1 MMRKKLE
8 NAEIDVTK
16 SDEFLLVIVWVIH
29 RNLKLFQE
37 KHNYS

>member
-1 MMRKKLE
+1 MRKKLE

-29 RNLKLFQE
+29 GNLKLFQE

>member
-37 KHNYS
+37 KHSYS